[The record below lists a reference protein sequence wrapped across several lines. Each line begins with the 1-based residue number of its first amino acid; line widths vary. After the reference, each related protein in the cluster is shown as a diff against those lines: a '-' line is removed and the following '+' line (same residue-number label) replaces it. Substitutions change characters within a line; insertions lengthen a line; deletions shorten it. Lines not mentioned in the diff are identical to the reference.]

1 MNSAKFSPRDL
12 ADLKHAWDFWLVS
25 VDWQKCRGFSHSLDP
40 LPPLTTVRYEG
51 AKIMTTFLFS
61 SFGARLQRCVRVIPT
76 ETGPFCEKWERTFN
90 IAVNEFSVSGEI
102 REGKREFRDRLRS
115 PGSVR
120 SIRGLISS
128 PRNSRP
134 D

>member
-1 MNSAKFSPRDL
+1 
-12 ADLKHAWDFWLVS
+12 
-25 VDWQKCRGFSHSLDP
+25 
-40 LPPLTTVRYEG
+40 
-51 AKIMTTFLFS
+51 MTTFLFS

-90 IAVNEFSVSGEI
+90 ITVNEFSVSGEI
-102 REGKREFRDRLRS
+102 REGKREFRDRHRS

-120 SIRGLISS
+120 SIRGLISP

-134 D
+134 DAAAGFPFAGSKLRPFVRRLHPATAEGFEEMNHRLHVGKHDLSKLVFGQE